1 MRHTFNMRVAIMKKI
16 NPNYLLLAFLFLAP
30 PVWANSNFAVTDF
43 ELLDLTLRLSDPE
56 KVAAIDAQE
65 QERIKMIDD
74 LIRKGIAD
82 TEGFTMIPVSAEDR
96 NEADEAVGYLFDC
109 ASCSAELGRKYNAD
123 YILIGRLHKPTYLF
137 SYIIVRIFDTKTNR
151 LVKEYRTEA
160 KGKPSKSVPG
170 AIDNMLIKI
179 RKDIPH

>member
-1 MRHTFNMRVAIMKKI
+1 MKSI
-16 NPNYLLLAFLFLAP
+16 NLNFLLLPLLFLAT
-30 PVWANSNFAVTDF
+30 PVLANSTFAVTDF
-43 ELLDLTLRLSDPE
+43 ELLNLTLKLSDPQ
-56 KVAAIDAQE
+56 KVAAIDAE
-65 QERIKMIDD
+65 DQERIKLMDA
-74 LIRKGIAD
+74 LIKEGIAN
-82 TEGFTMIPVSAEDR
+82 TEGFTMIHVSAEDR
-96 NEADEAVGYLFDC
+96 QKADKGVGFLFDC
-109 ASCSAELGRKYNAD
+109 AKCSSDLGRDYNAD

-179 RKDIPH
+179 RKDIPTNE